1 MYSPVALLTGA
12 GAPDIL
18 DSERKQRYKE
28 VRAQRKD
35 LDREVVLGGGQED
48 ESDHRKADEQ
58 KIAIIRRKIHQTIRT
73 YSNFRLSTLSLA
85 YKPHH
90 MNARNLQA
98 N

>member
-1 MYSPVALLTGA
+1 MMTMSTAPMYSPVALLTGA

-48 ESDHRKADEQ
+48 ESDHRKTDEQ
-58 KIAIIRRKIHQTIRT
+58 KIAIIRLKNHQTIRT
-73 YSNFRLSTLSLA
+73 YSNFR
-85 YKPHH
+85 
-90 MNARNLQA
+90 
-98 N
+98 